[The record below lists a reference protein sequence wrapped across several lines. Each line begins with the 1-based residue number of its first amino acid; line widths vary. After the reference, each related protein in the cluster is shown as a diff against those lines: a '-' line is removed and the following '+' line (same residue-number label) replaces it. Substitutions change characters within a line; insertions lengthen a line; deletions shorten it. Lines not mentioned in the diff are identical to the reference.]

1 MIRRYG
7 FGLMV
12 FGAMIVM
19 AAGSARA
26 GIVGHIS
33 AVPIGPALNRGPVD
47 GPFGK
52 IDFRETGKEGEGS
65 SGYQEREPVETGN
78 LPESVQPRSDDSR
91 KLQNGEN
98 PDRGNIDAG
107 P

>member
-1 MIRRYG
+1 
-7 FGLMV
+7 MV
-12 FGAMIVM
+12 VGAFIVM

-26 GIVGHIS
+26 GIVGHFS

-65 SGYQEREPVETGN
+65 SAYQEREPVETGN
-78 LPESVQPRSDDSR
+78 LPESAQLRSGDSR
-91 KLQNGEN
+91 TLENGEN
-98 PDRGNIDAG
+98 LDRRIIDAG